1 MRGGRMQDGGV
12 ARREALADFDSLA
25 DTLRTIGWIIS
36 KVEVVEE
43 DSGELRARLTARWR
57 RESVL
62 GGVL

>member
-1 MRGGRMQDGGV
+1 MRSTMRDGGV
-12 ARREALADFDSLA
+12 ARREALADFDSMA
-25 DTLRTIGWIIS
+25 DALRALGWQVQ

-62 GGVL
+62 GGLL